1 MFDKTIKS
9 VKANP
14 IGAIVGMGAGYYA
27 VKKYMPLSST
37 PIVIVG
43 AVLGAI
49 AGANVSAMLR
59 AKSSPPTKQEILA
72 GIQTAQPRKN

>member
-1 MFDKTIKS
+1 MLTKTLTK

-37 PIVIVG
+37 PIVLIG

-49 AGANVSAMLR
+49 AGANVSSMIQ
-59 AKSSPPTKQEILA
+59 AKRSTPTM
-72 GIQTAQPRKN
+72 AQIK

>member
-1 MFDKTIKS
+1 MFNKTISK
-9 VKANP
+9 VQANP

-43 AVLGAI
+43 AILGAI
-49 AGANVSAMLR
+49 AGANVASMIKAKRSVPTR
-59 AKSSPPTKQEILA
+59 AEV
-72 GIQTAQPRKN
+72 KN